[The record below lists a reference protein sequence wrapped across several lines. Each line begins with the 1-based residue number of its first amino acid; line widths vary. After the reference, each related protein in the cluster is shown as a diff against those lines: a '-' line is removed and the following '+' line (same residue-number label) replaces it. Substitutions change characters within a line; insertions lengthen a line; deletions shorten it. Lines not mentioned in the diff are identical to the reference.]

1 MSPPLSLSDPDAA
14 RVRRY
19 ADDIVTR
26 LIDGYGCDNT
36 SLSMWRS
43 FLRPCDPDEQGRT
56 TRPSCIEINTRTFA
70 QFAPAYA
77 LAFENGCPYAALA
90 RTLLP
95 VVGAAHDE
103 ESSGDGGSA
112 EVEVVAP
119 THVGKF
125 GANLY
130 VYTAIEGPAEDSVLF
145 DAVAQLQARG
155 ELSGLQLLVQEGQ
168 ELAHTGWRW
177 TLALLGFLDRAGS
190 SPQEINKEFT
200 RVLKVILTDAAY
212 ESNPTVADADAL
224 STWFQE
230 RSGEGRRAAH

>member
-14 RVRRY
+14 RTRSY

-26 LIDGYGCDNT
+26 LIEGYGFDNT

-177 TLALLGFLDRAGS
+177 TLALLGFLDLAGS
-190 SPQEINKEFT
+190 SQEINKEFT